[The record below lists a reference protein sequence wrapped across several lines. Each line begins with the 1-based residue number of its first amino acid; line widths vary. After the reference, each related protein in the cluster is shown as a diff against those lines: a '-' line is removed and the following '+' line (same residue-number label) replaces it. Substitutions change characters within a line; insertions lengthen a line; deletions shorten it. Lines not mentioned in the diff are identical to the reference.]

1 MLPHGL
7 VDLLLYTVITVG
19 FSQTEYQV
27 EENGGLIRV
36 CAELMTNSTNCVVPF
51 SFFLT
56 FTTQDGTG

>member
-7 VDLLLYTVITVG
+7 VDLLLYAVITVG

-27 EENGGLIRV
+27 EEDGGLIRV
-36 CAELMTNSTNCVVPF
+36 CAELKTDSTSCVVPF

-56 FTTQDGTG
+56 FTTRDGTG

>member
-1 MLPHGL
+1 MLPRGL

-27 EENGGLIRV
+27 EDNGGWITV
-36 CAELMTNSTNCVVPF
+36 CAELMTDSARCVVPF